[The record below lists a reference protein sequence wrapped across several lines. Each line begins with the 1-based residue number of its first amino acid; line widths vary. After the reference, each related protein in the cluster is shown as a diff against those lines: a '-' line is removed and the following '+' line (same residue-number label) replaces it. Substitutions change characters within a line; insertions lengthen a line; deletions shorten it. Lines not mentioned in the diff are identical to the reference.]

1 MPTDFLKVLTVLG
14 VIIFAIIIASI
25 LKYFSSKR
33 DPSFLLKKK
42 PKHLMDLKT
51 KLLPNEVITIIIDDV
66 SPKLGYKVES
76 FDVEK
81 GNVIL
86 SSSSPSTWGFFYPIY
101 ITSQDDICA
110 VEIGIKSKLI
120 QGGPIGGPLR
130 TRQHKK
136 CFHAIKSA
144 LTNKK

>member
-1 MPTDFLKVLTVLG
+1 MTF
-14 VIIFAIIIASI
+14 
-25 LKYFSSKR
+25 
-33 DPSFLLKKK
+33 
-42 PKHLMDLKT
+42 
-51 KLLPNEVITIIIDDV
+51 

-86 SSSSPSTWGFFYPIY
+86 SSSITPFSWGFFYPIY
-101 ITSQDDICA
+101 ITSQDEISE
-110 VEIGIKSKLI
+110 VEIGITSKLI
-120 QGGPIGGPLR
+120 QSGPLR

-144 LTNKK
+144 LINKK